1 MSWMVWEEQTCE
13 QIDRLYRA
21 IGSRVIKIPKV
32 ELIQCWTPVGILLM
46 IHLFPPH
53 QIPLKTTWMGK
64 TLKLLDFVGKCHI
77 SLSGVFVHVQ

>member
-1 MSWMVWEEQTCE
+1 MSWMVWEEQTCD

-46 IHLFPPH
+46 IHLFFPSDTFENH
-53 QIPLKTTWMGK
+53 MDGQDIKT
-64 TLKLLDFVGKCHI
+64 
-77 SLSGVFVHVQ
+77 SGFCRKMSHFIIRYVCSCTV